1 MKELEGIRKKKALLS
16 LLEEKEDKLEEE
28 IGEEDEM
35 EEECD
40 MYVTLPDGTALPVVK
55 RKK

>member
-1 MKELEGIRKKKALLS
+1 MKELDGIRKKKALLS

-28 IGEEDEM
+28 IGEE
-35 EEECD
+35 EECD
-40 MYVTLPDGTALPVVK
+40 MYVTLPDGTELPVVK

>member
-28 IGEEDEM
+28 IGEEAEM

-40 MYVTLPDGTALPVVK
+40 MYVTLPDGTELPVVK